1 MEEHKIVVVGGGGV
15 GKSAMTIRFLQ
26 NFFITDYDPTIEEC
40 YRKQIIV
47 ENKTCLLDVLD
58 TGGQEDYSSMR
69 AQYMD
74 SGEGFLV
81 IYSIID
87 AESFDQVMDLCETI
101 QRVKDKDVFP
111 GVLCG
116 NKCDLEKQREV
127 STKEGK
133 EIAESLGLSFFETSA
148 KTTGNLVESFHEVIK
163 LIRKSDGPIKKK
175 KKKCL
180 II

>member
-26 NFFITDYDPTIEEC
+26 NFFVTDYDPTIEEC
-40 YRKQIIV
+40 YRKQVIV
-47 ENKTCLLDVLD
+47 ENKTCLLDILD

-74 SGEGFLV
+74 SGEGFLI

-87 AESFDQVMDLCETI
+87 AESFDQVMNLCETI

-127 STKEGK
+127 SIKEGK
-133 EIAESLGLSFFETSA
+133 AIAESLSLSFFETSA
-148 KTTGNLVESFHEVIK
+148 KTTNNLVESFHEIVK
-163 LIRKSDGPIKKK
+163 LIRKSAGPIKKK